1 MTVATMTVV
10 TMTVRTCR
18 LAPLVVA
25 LGSIGACGS
34 EDSGNRTSNPDAV
47 AGTVT
52 VFSAA
57 SLSGAFE
64 SIGEAFE
71 SANPD
76 VTVVFNFA
84 ASSDLAAQ
92 ITEGAP
98 ADVFASAD
106 LSNMT
111 KLVDAKLI
119 DAGASAG
126 PAVFATN
133 SLEIVVAP
141 GNPLGIAGVAD
152 LVDPDL
158 ILVTCAPEVPCGTYA
173 GQIFENAGI
182 IVTPDS
188 YEENV
193 KAVVNKVVL
202 GEADAGIAYAT
213 DVIAAADDASGV
225 GIPADIDVVAEY
237 PIAVT
242 GDAPNPTA
250 AAAFVQFVLGEPAQQ
265 ILTGFGFSS
274 P

>member
-1 MTVATMTVV
+1 MI
-10 TMTVRTCR
+10 VRTCR
-18 LAPLVVA
+18 LAPLVFVVA

-34 EDSGNRTSNPDAV
+34 DDGGDRASNPDAV
-47 AGTVT
+47 AGTMT
-52 VFSAA
+52 VFAAA
-57 SLSGAFE
+57 SLSGAFT

-76 VTVVFNFA
+76 VNVVFNFA

-111 KLVDAKLI
+111 KLVDAKLV

-126 PAVFATN
+126 PSTVFATN
-133 SLEIVVAP
+133 SMEIVVAP

-213 DVIAAADDASGV
+213 DLIAAGDDASGV

-242 GDAPNPTA
+242 GDAPNPAA

-265 ILTGFGFSS
+265 TLTGFGFSS

>member
-1 MTVATMTVV
+1 MTV
-10 TMTVRTCR
+10 TMTVRMQR
-18 LAPLVVA
+18 LTPVA
-25 LGSIGACGS
+25 LVLALTIGAIAACGS
-34 EDSGNRTSNPDAV
+34 DDSGDSASNPAVV
-47 AGTVT
+47 AGTMT
-52 VFSAA
+52 VFAAA

-71 SANPD
+71 LANQD

-84 ASSDLAAQ
+84 ASSELAAQ
-92 ITEGAP
+92 VIEGAP

-111 KLVDAKLI
+111 KLAAAEFV
-119 DAGASAG
+119 GAAATAG
-126 PAVFATN
+126 PPTVFATN
-133 SLEIVVAP
+133 SSEIIVAP

-173 GQIFENAGI
+173 GQIFENASI

-193 KAVVNKVVL
+193 RGVVNKVVL

-213 DVIAAADDASGV
+213 DVIAAGDAASGV
-225 GIPADIDVVAEY
+225 GIPADINVVAEY
-237 PIAVT
+237 PIAVIR
-242 GDAPNPTA
+242 DAPNRA
-250 AAAFVQFVLGEPAQQ
+250 AAVAFVEFVLAEEAQR
-265 ILTGFGFSS
+265 ILNGFGFNS